1 MGKGLGHCASRS
13 WIASWTQAA
22 MWLSSLKRQHVGTE
36 PSSAKKRVLERRT
49 TPLMPSPPRRI
60 PGSAF
65 QAGTFLNQFAKFIV
79 HAAVLALGRPVVTA
93 PLLGSSGR
101 VHAHAKKPKK
111 VKIVSVC
118 SGSEGLLT
126 GLHELNA
133 CYKEEQIDLELGLVC
148 SCEKDDWK
156 RGWCKRVHEVIDED
170 MEHPSDACIFHN
182 VETLA
187 AEGADVCDAHKV
199 QSDDKCKLPD
209 WFDGLVAG
217 FSCKDLSRAN
227 FRSIIKSCGGAP
239 LDLMTTRSSPG
250 QTLNTL
256 HAILKKSWGVI
267 ALTGQYL
274 GMLASREKPESIVV
288 GLVAVLSHR
297 VGLWYEE
304 VCPQCKPVCAPSEPN
319 ACIPYPCSPASQAIT
334 RAER

>member
-1 MGKGLGHCASRS
+1 
-13 WIASWTQAA
+13 

-148 SCEKDDWK
+148 SCEEYDWK
-156 RGWCKRVHEVIDED
+156 RG
-170 MEHPSDACIFHN
+170 
-182 VETLA
+182 
-187 AEGADVCDAHKV
+187 
-199 QSDDKCKLPD
+199 
-209 WFDGLVAG
+209 
-217 FSCKDLSRAN
+217 
-227 FRSIIKSCGGAP
+227 
-239 LDLMTTRSSPG
+239 
-250 QTLNTL
+250 
-256 HAILKKSWGVI
+256 
-267 ALTGQYL
+267 
-274 GMLASREKPESIVV
+274 
-288 GLVAVLSHR
+288 
-297 VGLWYEE
+297 
-304 VCPQCKPVCAPSEPN
+304 
-319 ACIPYPCSPASQAIT
+319 
-334 RAER
+334 